1 MTVSTELL
9 YFFYLAI
16 SSGLIEYDDYIEKLN
31 GLFLADE
38 EKSDI
43 LLELE
48 YCTGDPQETI
58 ATLKTALYDKIKQI
72 DYRKVGKMLFDELG
86 RQYRDDVETLKEL
99 SHKLYVIWTLLPD
112 DISGE
117 QPFIRLNSIDDYWA
131 WDGKNEMI
139 EQMKYLIGFYNT

>member
-1 MTVSTELL
+1 MAVSNELL

-48 YCTGDPQETI
+48 YCT
-58 ATLKTALYDKIKQI
+58 
-72 DYRKVGKMLFDELG
+72 
-86 RQYRDDVETLKEL
+86 
-99 SHKLYVIWTLLPD
+99 
-112 DISGE
+112 
-117 QPFIRLNSIDDYWA
+117 
-131 WDGKNEMI
+131 
-139 EQMKYLIGFYNT
+139 

>member
-1 MTVSTELL
+1 MISIQKTNNCQSGVNNMTVSTELL

-48 YCTGDPQETI
+48 YCT
-58 ATLKTALYDKIKQI
+58 
-72 DYRKVGKMLFDELG
+72 
-86 RQYRDDVETLKEL
+86 
-99 SHKLYVIWTLLPD
+99 
-112 DISGE
+112 
-117 QPFIRLNSIDDYWA
+117 
-131 WDGKNEMI
+131 
-139 EQMKYLIGFYNT
+139 

>member
-1 MTVSTELL
+1 MAVSNELL

-43 LLELE
+43 LLKLE

-58 ATLKTALYDKIKQI
+58 AALKTALYDKIKQI
-72 DYRKVGKMLFDELG
+72 DFQKVWENAL
-86 RQYRDDVETLKEL
+86 
-99 SHKLYVIWTLLPD
+99 
-112 DISGE
+112 
-117 QPFIRLNSIDDYWA
+117 
-131 WDGKNEMI
+131 
-139 EQMKYLIGFYNT
+139 